1 MDIAVR
7 RANSVDTN
15 YGMALKYHTYST
27 WWSKKVIHCQESS
40 LSRTKNRQCGNIS
53 IHFEYKMSTRML

>member
-15 YGMALKYHTYST
+15 YFMALIPKYCTYRVSQ
-27 WWSKKVIHCQESS
+27 KIKAVSS
-40 LSRTKNRQCGNIS
+40 IIIKSFKNS
-53 IHFEYKMSTRML
+53 H

>member
-15 YGMALKYHTYST
+15 YGMALKYHTYMVVQK
-27 WWSKKVIHCQESS
+27 SKP
-40 LSRTKNRQCGNIS
+40 LSRIIIKS
-53 IHFEYKMSTRML
+53 Y